1 MTSRWLGLRGSG
13 WRNWGQVRGGAE
25 EPVRRARAGQAR
37 KWGALAGPLLASI
50 SGKRGAFPEFEVAL
64 AGAAAGERRGA
75 RC

>member
-1 MTSRWLGLRGSG
+1 M
-13 WRNWGQVRGGAE
+13 
-25 EPVRRARAGQAR
+25 RRARAGQAR